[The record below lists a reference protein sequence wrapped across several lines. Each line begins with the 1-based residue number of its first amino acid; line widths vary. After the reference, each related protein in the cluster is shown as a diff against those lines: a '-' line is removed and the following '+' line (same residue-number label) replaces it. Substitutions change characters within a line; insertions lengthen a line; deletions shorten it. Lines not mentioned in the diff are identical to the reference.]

1 MTERLEAVADARGG
15 VNVEPK
21 VFFKIPHAPHPIPP
35 NDVFKAGSGESLSLI
50 VTAYDDITN
59 GTFRYF
65 ITTITIEL

>member
-21 VFFKIPHAPHPIPP
+21 VFSKSPTPHPIPP